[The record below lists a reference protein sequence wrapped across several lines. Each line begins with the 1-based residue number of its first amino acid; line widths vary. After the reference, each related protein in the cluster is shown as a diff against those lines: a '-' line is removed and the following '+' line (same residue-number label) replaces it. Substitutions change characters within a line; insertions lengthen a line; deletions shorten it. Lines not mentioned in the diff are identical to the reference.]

1 MSVAVVI
8 LNYNGKKL
16 LEELLPKVIA
26 YSPEAEVIVADNAS
40 TDGSVALMETTFID
54 TRLIKLPRNF
64 GFAGGYNEA
73 LSKVKADY
81 YVLLNSDVE
90 VTENWLAP
98 LINYMDTHPKTAA
111 CQPKIKSYYQ
121 RTHFEYAG
129 ACGGYIDKFGYPFCR
144 GRILDTL
151 EPDNGQYD
159 TITDIFWAT
168 GACLFIRAEKYHK
181 VGGLDERFFAHM
193 EEIDLCWRLKARG
206 NAIVCIPQSTVYHM
220 GAQTLNK
227 EHPRKTYLNFRNNWL
242 MLYKNTPK
250 HIGRTLFVRLFL
262 DWAAAAHLMIQG
274 KFPNAFAI
282 IKAELS
288 FLSKYRQFRYDR
300 KNNLH
305 LTKATNPKG
314 LFHGLI
320 LWSYYVRKEQ
330 TAQNLIW
337 KETEN
342 RIKTQK

>member
-40 TDGSVALMETTFID
+40 TDGSVALMETTFRD

-73 LSKVKADY
+73 LSKIKADY

-98 LINYMDTHPKTAA
+98 LISYMDAHPRTAA

-129 ACGGYIDKFGYPFCR
+129 ACGGYIDTYGYPFCR

-159 TITDIFWAT
+159 TVTDIFWAT
-168 GACLFIRAEKYHK
+168 GACLFVRAEKYHK

-282 IKAELS
+282 VKAELS

-314 LFHGLI
+314 LFNGLI
-320 LWSYYVRKEQ
+320 LWSYYAKKEQ

-337 KETEN
+337 KETETK
-342 RIKTQK
+342 IKTQK

>member
-40 TDGSVALMETTFID
+40 TDGSLALMETTFRD

-98 LINYMDTHPKTAA
+98 LISYMDAHPRTAA

-159 TITDIFWAT
+159 TVTDIFWAT
-168 GACLFIRAEKYHK
+168 GACLFVRAEKYHK

-242 MLYKNTPK
+242 MLYKNAPK
-250 HIGRTLFVRLFL
+250 HIGRTLFERLFL
-262 DWAAAAHLMIQG
+262 D
-274 KFPNAFAI
+274 
-282 IKAELS
+282 
-288 FLSKYRQFRYDR
+288 
-300 KNNLH
+300 
-305 LTKATNPKG
+305 
-314 LFHGLI
+314 
-320 LWSYYVRKEQ
+320 
-330 TAQNLIW
+330 
-337 KETEN
+337 
-342 RIKTQK
+342 

>member
-40 TDGSVALMETTFID
+40 TDGSVALMETTFKN
-54 TRLIKLPRNF
+54 TRLIKLPRNL

-73 LSKVKADY
+73 LSIVKSDY

-90 VTENWLAP
+90 VTENWLTP
-98 LINYMDTHPKTAA
+98 LINYMDEHPKIAA

-129 ACGGYIDKFGYPFCR
+129 ACGGYIDAYGYPFCR

-181 VGGLDERFFAHM
+181 VGGLDDRFFAHM

-206 NAIVCIPQSTVYHM
+206 NDIVCIPQSTVYHM

-242 MLYKNTPK
+242 MLYKNVPK

-282 IKAELS
+282 IRAELS
-288 FLSKYRQFRYDR
+288 FISKYRQFRYDR

-305 LTKATNPKG
+305 LTKTASPKG
-314 LFHGLI
+314 LFQGLI
-320 LWSYYVRKEQ
+320 LWSYYAKKEQ

-337 KETEN
+337 KQRT
-342 RIKTQK
+342 ISTKTQK

>member
-1 MSVAVVI
+1 
-8 LNYNGKKL
+8 
-16 LEELLPKVIA
+16 
-26 YSPEAEVIVADNAS
+26 
-40 TDGSVALMETTFID
+40 
-54 TRLIKLPRNF
+54 
-64 GFAGGYNEA
+64 
-73 LSKVKADY
+73 
-81 YVLLNSDVE
+81 
-90 VTENWLAP
+90 
-98 LINYMDTHPKTAA
+98 
-111 CQPKIKSYYQ
+111 
-121 RTHFEYAG
+121 
-129 ACGGYIDKFGYPFCR
+129 
-144 GRILDTL
+144 
-151 EPDNGQYD
+151 
-159 TITDIFWAT
+159 
-168 GACLFIRAEKYHK
+168 
-181 VGGLDERFFAHM
+181 
-193 EEIDLCWRLKARG
+193 
-206 NAIVCIPQSTVYHM
+206 M

-282 IKAELS
+282 VKAELS

-305 LTKATNPKG
+305 LTKTANPKG
-314 LFHGLI
+314 LFDGLI

>member
-16 LEELLPKVIA
+16 LEELLPTVIA

-40 TDGSVALMETTFID
+40 TDDSVALMETTFRD

-98 LINYMDTHPKTAA
+98 LISYMDAHPKTAA

-129 ACGGYIDKFGYPFCR
+129 ACGGYIDTYGYPFCR

-282 IKAELS
+282 VKAELS
-288 FLSKYRQFRYDR
+288 FLSKYRQLRYDR

-305 LTKATNPKG
+305 LTKVSAPKG
-314 LFHGLI
+314 LFQGLI
-320 LWSYYVRKEQ
+320 LWSYYVKKEQ

-337 KETEN
+337 KDTKS
-342 RIKTQK
+342 KTKAKK

>member
-40 TDGSVALMETTFID
+40 TDGSVALMETTFRE

-90 VTENWLAP
+90 VTENWLTP
-98 LINYMDTHPKTAA
+98 LISYMDKHPRTAA

-129 ACGGYIDKFGYPFCR
+129 ACGGYIDTYGYPFCR

-206 NAIVCIPQSTVYHM
+206 NAIVCIPDSTVYHM

-242 MLYKNTPK
+242 MLYKNTPR
-250 HIGRTLFVRLFL
+250 HIGRTLFLRLLL
-262 DWAAAAHLMIQG
+262 DWAAALHLMIQG

-300 KNNLH
+300 KNNLY
-305 LTKATNPKG
+305 LTKTTQPKG
-314 LFHGLI
+314 LFKGLI
-320 LWSYYVRKEQ
+320 LWSYYAKKEQ

-337 KETEN
+337 KTD
-342 RIKTQK
+342 KK

>member
-8 LNYNGKKL
+8 LNYNGEKL

-40 TDGSVALMETTFID
+40 TDGSVALMETTFRD

-98 LINYMDTHPKTAA
+98 LISYMDAHPRTAA

-151 EPDNGQYD
+151 EPDEGQYD

-168 GACLFIRAEKYHK
+168 GACLFIRSEKYHK

-242 MLYKNTPK
+242 MLYKNVPK
-250 HIGRTLFVRLFL
+250 HLGRILLVRLFL
-262 DWAAAAHLMIQG
+262 DWAALAHLLIQG
-274 KFPNAFAI
+274 KFSNAFAI
-282 IKAELS
+282 IRAELS
-288 FLSKYRQFRYDR
+288 FMSKYHQFHYDR

-305 LTKATNPKG
+305 LTKTAKPKG

-320 LWSYYVRKEQ
+320 LWSYYAKKEK

-337 KETEN
+337 K
-342 RIKTQK
+342 

>member
-98 LINYMDTHPKTAA
+98 LISYMDAHPRTAA

-159 TITDIFWAT
+159 TVTDIFWAT

-242 MLYKNTPK
+242 MLYKNAPK
-250 HIGRTLFVRLFL
+250 HIGRILFVRLFL

-305 LTKATNPKG
+305 LTKATKPKG
-314 LFHGLI
+314 LFNGLI

>member
-40 TDGSVALMETTFID
+40 TDDSVALMETTFRD

-98 LINYMDTHPKTAA
+98 LISYMDAHPKTAA

-129 ACGGYIDKFGYPFCR
+129 ACGGYIDTYGYPFCR

-242 MLYKNTPK
+242 MLYKNAPK
-250 HIGRTLFVRLFL
+250 HIGRTLCVRLLL
-262 DWAAAAHLMIQG
+262 DWAAATHLMIQG

-305 LTKATNPKG
+305 LTKTAHPKG

-337 KETEN
+337 KETETK
-342 RIKTQK
+342 IKTQK